1 MKNRIFIILFTVFFS
16 AGLQANIF
24 MSTTKKI
31 IILEA
36 VVTAASLN
44 TIGYTIV
51 TGNGLD
57 KSIKIVN
64 LSAKTENGKK
74 FYEDFLLN
82 LVLRT
87 RYSSHPKRAHN
98 AMDILQGSILYTPAY
113 EQRVEKDFTEYDN
126 TVKILTTRAD
136 RTKRKYHC
144 LTRDTI
150 YLKGLVLK
158 PEKGIQDVKEWD
170 YGSFLYLS
178 NIDLIDDDLEHDHI
192 PSAQAIFTYLEKRDY
207 KIYGK
212 LDRHTGTGLTVAN
225 NASAIEVKKSLHQQG
240 RTWRGKQLKKV
251 NDFTT
256 KSFKKLYESD
266 ADNLYLATILDFTE
280 YVLIEKGLTPLMSD
294 AFDSI
299 IERNTKLCLYN

>member
-98 AMDILQGSILYTPAY
+98 AMDILQGSTLYTPAY
-113 EQRVEKDFTEYDN
+113 EQRAEKEFTEYDK
-126 TVKILTTRAD
+126 TVSMLKSRAD
-136 RTKRKYHC
+136 RIKRKNSC
-144 LTRDTI
+144 LGRYAI
-150 YLKGLVLK
+150 YVDGMVLK
-158 PEKGIQDVKEWD
+158 PEKGVQDVKEWD
-170 YGSFLYLS
+170 YGSYSYLE
-178 NIDLIDDDLEHDHI
+178 NIDIEGDNLEHDHI
-192 PSAQAIFTYLEKRDY
+192 PSIQAIFTYLEKRDSN
-207 KIYGK
+207 IYGK
-212 LDRHTGTGLTVAN
+212 LKRKY
-225 NASAIEVKKSLHQQG
+225 KKG
-240 RTWRGKQLKKV
+240 DKTIKV
-251 NDFTT
+251 
-256 KSFKKLYESD
+256 L
-266 ADNLYLATILDFTE
+266 LL
-280 YVLIEKGLTPLMSD
+280 
-294 AFDSI
+294 
-299 IERNTKLCLYN
+299 